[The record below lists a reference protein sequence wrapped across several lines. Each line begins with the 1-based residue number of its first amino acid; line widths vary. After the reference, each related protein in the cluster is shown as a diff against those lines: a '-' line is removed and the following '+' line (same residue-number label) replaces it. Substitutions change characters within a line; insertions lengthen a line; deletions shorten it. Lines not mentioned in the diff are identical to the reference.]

1 MLRTKRKPLVNLRE
15 WGRRIRVS
23 KNARLNEKS
32 TGESEDSMTFSE
44 PVNEPP
50 SPTYAPVFSPLE
62 EEEDEVKEAITT
74 HTTMREWINFEFSE
88 TQSIMTHTS
97 YQSLSTIT

>member
-15 WGRRIRVS
+15 WGRKIRVS
-23 KNARLNEKS
+23 ENARLNEKP
-32 TGESEDSMTFSE
+32 TEESQPEGSMIFSA

-50 SPTYAPVFSPLE
+50 SPTYTPVFSPLE

-74 HTTMREWINFEFSE
+74 HATMEVKTIDTLNSGNINL
-88 TQSIMTHTS
+88 I
-97 YQSLSTIT
+97 

>member
-1 MLRTKRKPLVNLRE
+1 MANF
-15 WGRRIRVS
+15 S

-32 TGESEDSMTFSE
+32 TGESEDSMTFSA

-50 SPTYAPVFSPLE
+50 SPTYTPVFSPLE

-74 HTTMREWINFEFSE
+74 HTTMELIEINKEIRLIS
-88 TQSIMTHTS
+88 MP
-97 YQSLSTIT
+97 